1 MRREQINSGVLQ
13 STGSACKISQTDA
26 PEVAIASGPCS
37 VSQLDAMIPRHQNP
51 SQKLHVHCTILK
63 QMTESGPH
71 TNFPAKEEEKWESEI
86 LRPALLTAD
95 QNLIN
100 YWTHNILPQE
110 HALPQEQ
117 HCTGCAAQERSK
129 PKQVLFEV

>member
-1 MRREQINSGVLQ
+1 
-13 STGSACKISQTDA
+13 
-26 PEVAIASGPCS
+26 
-37 VSQLDAMIPRHQNP
+37 
-51 SQKLHVHCTILK
+51 
-63 QMTESGPH
+63 MTESGPH

>member
-1 MRREQINSGVLQ
+1 MRPEQINSGVLQ
-13 STGSACKISQTDA
+13 SNGSACKISQTDA

-71 TNFPAKEEEKWESEI
+71 TNFPAKEEENWESEI
-86 LRPALLTAD
+86 LHPALLTAD
-95 QNLIN
+95 QNL
-100 YWTHNILPQE
+100 LK
-110 HALPQEQ
+110 LLD
-117 HCTGCAAQERSK
+117 S
-129 PKQVLFEV
+129 